1 MQPQKSLKRQ
11 EKGRRKKIQSQL
23 KSQNKMARCLNC
35 KIKVCTRK
43 AGFYPDLG
51 GYLCSDCEQNE
62 EFIILRQQE
71 VEQIMLE
78 AETKE

>member
-1 MQPQKSLKRQ
+1 
-11 EKGRRKKIQSQL
+11 
-23 KSQNKMARCLNC
+23 MARCLNC